1 MTLPAAMAL
10 ARRVPL
16 RASRLLNPAE
26 FGPVALLRGEVH
38 TGFAAAA
45 AETAEVSAAEVPAA
59 EVSAAEVSAAEV
71 PAAEVSAA
79 EVSAAEVSAAEVS
92 AAQVSAAEAGLPTRL
107 LPCVRAE
114 SAGNLGSSCALRP
127 VEAARAPQ
135 WAQTERAAR
144 AANNS
149 GSAVAL
155 APAKQKISNEL
166 GSTSAAGR
174 ASGPVVSLVTRDQ
187 LGTQI

>member
-10 ARRVPL
+10 ARRVPP
-16 RASRLLNPAE
+16 RAPRLLNPAE

-45 AETAEVSAAEVPAA
+45 ET
-59 EVSAAEVSAAEV
+59 AEV

-79 EVSAAEVSAAEVS
+79 EVSAAEVSAAE
-92 AAQVSAAEAGLPTRL
+92 AGLPTPP

-114 SAGNLGSSCALRP
+114 SAGNLGSSRARHP
-127 VEAARAPQ
+127 VAAARARLSVSAKPQ

-144 AANNS
+144 GANNS

-155 APAKQKISNEL
+155 APAKQRISNEL
-166 GSTSAAGR
+166 GSASAAGR
-174 ASGPVVSLVTRDQ
+174 ASGPVVSLLTRYQ